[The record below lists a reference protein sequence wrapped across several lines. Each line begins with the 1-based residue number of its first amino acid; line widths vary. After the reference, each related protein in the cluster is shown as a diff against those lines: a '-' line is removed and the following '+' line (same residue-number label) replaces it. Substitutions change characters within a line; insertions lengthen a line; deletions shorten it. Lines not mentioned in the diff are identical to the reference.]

1 MRRQEKRRF
10 VLLVVG
16 IAISS
21 FWNIGG
27 IASIMPFMRALSA
40 PSRIGDTAIASFAMD
55 LTGIAS
61 VQGFLLLSGIVVL
74 FLVITGN
81 IFLALVTWRT
91 IHFSRT
97 VGYSLS
103 TRMFET
109 YIWQRYPF
117 FLNRNSSE
125 LIKNLLGE
133 TNNVTGNIVKPT
145 MDMIVEGLLST
156 AIIAFLVVI
165 NPVVA
170 LIAAGLLGG
179 AYSAIFLF
187 FRRSLSRAGRKRVK
201 RNKERFS
208 VSSDAFGAI
217 KELKL
222 RGLESHYA
230 EQFGA
235 IARSFE
241 MAKARVQTIS
251 RLPKYALETVAFGGI
266 LSIAL
271 VIFANQSGT
280 DMILP
285 LISAY
290 AFAGYRLMP
299 SLQKLFS
306 AVTTLRGNRA
316 SLRIVQ
322 RELSLHKD
330 MIKEPSPRKFWF
342 QVDFSLEN
350 ILFAYPQSAHPAL
363 YGITMRVQKNTT
375 VGIAGPTGCGKTT
388 LVDVILRLL
397 EPSDGFLFVDGT
409 PLEKDDVRAWQ
420 QNFGYVPQTIYLS
433 DTTVR
438 RNIAFGVPE
447 HEIDEERVAF
457 AAKLA
462 NLHEFV
468 LTMEEGYE
476 TEIGERGVRMSGGQR
491 QRVGI
496 ARALY
501 HDPDILVFDEAT
513 SALDSHTEDAVMEA
527 IANLMHKKTIIM
539 IAHRLTTLRQC
550 DEIFVLDGGRI
561 DAVGDYEDLCRSH
574 PHFTK
579 QLPE

>member
-1 MRRQEKRRF
+1 MRRREKKRF

-40 PSRIGDTAIASFAMD
+40 PSRIGDTVIASYAME
-55 LTGIAS
+55 LTGITS
-61 VQGFLLLSGIVVL
+61 VEGFLLLSGVAVL
-74 FLVITGN
+74 FLVVMGN
-81 IFLALVTWRT
+81 LFLALVTWRT

-109 YIWQRYPF
+109 YIWQNYPF

-156 AIIAFLVVI
+156 AIVAFLVVV

-179 AYSAIFLF
+179 AYGAIFLF

-208 VSSDAFGAI
+208 VSADAFGAI

-230 EQFGA
+230 EQFGS

-299 SLQKLFS
+299 ALQKLFS

-322 RELSLHKD
+322 RELSLHTD
-330 MIKEPSPRKFWF
+330 MSLKPSRRRLSF
-342 QVDFSLEN
+342 QAEFSLEN
-350 ILFAYPQSAHPAL
+350 ITFAYPQSAKPAL
-363 YGITMRVQKNTT
+363 HEINMRVLKNTT

-388 LVDVILRLL
+388 LVDVILKLL
-397 EPSDGFLFVDGT
+397 EPSDGHLLVDGT
-409 PLEKDDVRAWQ
+409 PLEKDDIRAWQ
-420 QNFGYVPQTIYLS
+420 QNFGYVPQSIYLS

-447 HEIDEERVAF
+447 QEIDGERVAF
-457 AAKLA
+457 SARLA

-468 LTMEEGYE
+468 LTMEKGYE
-476 TEIGERGVRMSGGQR
+476 TELGERGVRMSGGQR

-561 DAVGDYEDLCRSH
+561 DAVGSYEALRQSH
-574 PHFTK
+574 RHFTK
-579 QLPE
+579 QLPG